1 MQQAQTRANVFL
13 PEDFV
18 QQAVFHGSCIQSQ
31 TGLRPTSRA
40 SPRPHRQSHKSRV
53 SRVLHR
59 ILGPTRLTRSLRGP
73 RASLSLLPLTL
84 ASHCLSFS
92 HLSCASLSLLSVSP
106 LSRLALASQSLS
118 ALSLSPS
125 FSLISLQPSLFNSLS
140 YSSHYA
146 HASRMAT
153 RSPRAACGRG
163 GAPQEAACSALTSA
177 AAIARGAAA
186 R

>member
-1 MQQAQTRANVFL
+1 MHSVS
-13 PEDFV
+13 D
-18 QQAVFHGSCIQSQ
+18 
-31 TGLRPTSRA
+31 
-40 SPRPHRQSHKSRV
+40 PRHEPHRQSHKSRV

-84 ASHCLSFS
+84 ASLCPHTSLVP
-92 HLSCASLSLLSVSP
+92 LSLLSLPP
-106 LSRLALASQSLS
+106 LSRLSLASQSLS

-153 RSPRAACGRG
+153 RSPRAVCGRG
-163 GAPQEAACSALTSA
+163 GAPQEATGSALTSA
-177 AAIARGAAA
+177 AAIAQGAAA